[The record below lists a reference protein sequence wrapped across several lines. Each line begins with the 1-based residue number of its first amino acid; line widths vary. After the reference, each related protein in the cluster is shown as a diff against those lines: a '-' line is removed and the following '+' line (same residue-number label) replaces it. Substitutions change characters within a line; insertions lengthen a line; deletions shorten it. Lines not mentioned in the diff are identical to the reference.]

1 MDGDCKQCWT
11 LWIDWENHVISFQKA
26 KDFEEV
32 TIDTHAEM
40 LCYAVEKGSEGYA
53 IQ

>member
-11 LWIDWENHVISFQKA
+11 LWIDWENRVISFQKA
-26 KDFEEV
+26 KGFEEL
-32 TIDTHAEM
+32 TCDTHAEM
-40 LCYAVEKGSEGYA
+40 LRYAVEKGSEGYA